1 MRIMNS
7 CHILQYTSIDVKEN
21 CNYISNASV
30 IGSVVSAV
38 NCRIVNYVWTEPA
51 PANAGDDR
59 GAASPVS
66 ATNKRPQGSQ
76 LQRFPHTT
84 IDHNVAAGL
93 VPA

>member
-1 MRIMNS
+1 MDRA
-7 CHILQYTSIDVKEN
+7 CPPAFAG
-21 CNYISNASV
+21 AS
-30 IGSVVSAV
+30 S
-38 NCRIVNYVWTEPA
+38 
-51 PANAGDDR
+51 ANAGDDR

-84 IDHNVAAGL
+84 IDYIVAAGL